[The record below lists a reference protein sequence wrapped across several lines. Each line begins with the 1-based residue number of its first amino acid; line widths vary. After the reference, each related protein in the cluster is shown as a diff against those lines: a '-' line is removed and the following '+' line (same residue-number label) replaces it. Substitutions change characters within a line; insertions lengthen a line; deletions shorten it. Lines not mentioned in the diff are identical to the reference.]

1 MDLAGVM
8 KRGGRGIIA
17 TASAGGV
24 VNTAVY
30 SYPHIVDE
38 ATVAWGMTEGRTYR
52 NVRENPQAS
61 YLYINPGQ
69 GFSGARL
76 NLKLKKIEDSGA
88 MLEEIKSHTSEVVGP
103 GAGQAVKYVAYFT
116 VVEMRTLV

>member
-8 KRGGRGIIA
+8 KKGGRGVIA
-17 TASAGGV
+17 TASAKGT

-30 SYPHIVDE
+30 SYPHIIDE
-38 ATVAWGMTEGRTYR
+38 ATVAWGMTAGRTYR
-52 NVRENPQAS
+52 NVSENPHAS
-61 YLYINPGQ
+61 YLYINAGP

-76 NLKLKKIEDSGA
+76 NLKLKKIEDSGP
-88 MLEEIKSHTSEVVGP
+88 MLEEIKSHTSEIVGP

-116 VVEMRTLV
+116 VVEMRALI